1 MKCSCVC
8 TIENHND
15 YKITYDIKVLNQD
28 SFVKFMHMAASVTL
42 FTLHCYRIRVGLG
55 IP

>member
-1 MKCSCVC
+1 LGDGLNNGLVSIGYA
-8 TIENHND
+8 TI
-15 YKITYDIKVLNQD
+15 
-28 SFVKFMHMAASVTL
+28 TL

>member
-1 MKCSCVC
+1 MKQGPHANPTAS
-8 TIENHND
+8 
-15 YKITYDIKVLNQD
+15 
-28 SFVKFMHMAASVTL
+28 SFAL